1 MFAFLR
7 RLPLRVILIV
17 PFVLQLFLTV
27 GVTGYLTFTTSRD
40 AVDDMAEQ
48 LQHEITERV
57 REYLS
62 SFLASPHRSNQLLL
76 KTIQRENID
85 VNQINK
91 VAPAVLT
98 SLETFDSI
106 SGIGFGNQALGEYV
120 GYGYL
125 LENGTKHIYG
135 DVANA
140 ETKNVFVHARL
151 DEKLKP
157 VEELGRT
164 PNYDP
169 RKRGWYQQAL
179 RDRKAIWTDIQPI
192 PGKTDDNRLGVLTG
206 LALFNEEQQITGA
219 AVSLLSLRNISQFLE
234 GLKVSRTG
242 RVFVM
247 ERSGYLLGSSDGR
260 SPFIAK
266 GSKSEDVIR
275 IAAVNSE
282 SHLISAAAQHLKE
295 RFGNLNNLNKQQQIN
310 FDLGN
315 QRQYLQVSPLQ
326 DGKGIDWLIGV
337 VIPQSEFMG
346 SIEQNMQTTLVLSMI
361 ALLIAVGV
369 GILTASWISAPIL
382 HLNRAAKM
390 LAQGKWDSADIS
402 ESQRHDEVGQLAQS
416 FTSMAKQLQQSFAEL
431 TASQTA
437 LQEINANLENEVAK
451 RTHELAAEKEAAEGA
466 NRAKSVF
473 LATMSH
479 ELRTPLNG
487 ILGYAQILA
496 RPKDLT
502 PKQQEGVQIIQSSG
516 EYLLTLIND
525 ILDVSR
531 IEAGKV
537 ELQPSDFHFGA
548 FIEMITNLFE
558 MRAKQK
564 NIAFIYEPVTP
575 LPVAVRIDEKRLRQ
589 VLINLL
595 GNAIKFTL
603 SGGVSLR
610 VSYEKGVAN
619 FVVEDTGVGIA
630 EEDIE
635 RIFLPFQQ
643 VGDHKQRAEGT
654 GLGLAITKRLIEMMG
669 GQLSVTSQLGRGS
682 CFTITIDLPAVDT
695 PVQAKVENNQPIIKG
710 YSGKRLKIMVIDD
723 KWENRSVLSN
733 LLSPLGFEII
743 EACNGAE
750 ALEILMQNVP
760 DLILTDLV
768 MPVLD
773 GFEFTRKVR
782 NETEHKDL
790 PIIAV
795 SASVFDLHQQDSID
809 AGCNAFLA
817 KPIQADTLLQTL
829 QNFLKFTWVYAV
841 PKDFVQSP
849 TVSSDHDVLLAGDA
863 LPSSQELHTLYSMA
877 EAGDIAEIRRR
888 IDGLQK
894 VQPQIA
900 VFADRIR
907 SLASSFD
914 EEGLCDFIKNQLSD
928 SE

>member
-7 RLPLRVILIV
+7 YLPLRVILIV
-17 PFVLQLFLTV
+17 PFVLQLFLAV
-27 GVTGYLTFTTSRD
+27 GITGYLTFTSSRD
-40 AVDDMAEQ
+40 AVNDMAVQ
-48 LQHEITERV
+48 LQHEITERTK
-57 REYLS
+57 EYLL
-62 SFLASPHRSNQLLL
+62 SFLSSPHRSNELLL

-85 VNQINK
+85 INQIKK
-91 VAPAVLT
+91 VAPAILT

-106 SGIGFGNQALGEYV
+106 SGIGFGNQSSGEYM

-125 LENGTKHIYG
+125 IENNTRSFYG
-135 DVANA
+135 DVSGA
-140 ETKNVFVHARL
+140 ETNNHFIHSRL
-151 DEKLKP
+151 DSNLKA
-157 VEELGRT
+157 VEELGNT
-164 PNYDP
+164 PGYDP
-169 RKRGWYQQAL
+169 RKRPWYTAAA
-179 RDRKAIWTDIQPI
+179 REKKAIWTDIHVI
-192 PGKTDDNRLGVLTG
+192 PGKTNDNLLGILTG
-206 LALFNEEQQITGA
+206 LGLFDAQQQIIGG

-234 GLKVSRTG
+234 TLKISRTG
-242 RVFVM
+242 RVFII
-247 ERSGYLLGSSDGR
+247 ERSGLLVGSSDGL
-260 SPFIAK
+260 SPFITKDPRVKDA
-266 GSKSEDVIR
+266 VR
-275 IAAVNSE
+275 LAATDSE
-282 SHLISAAAQHLKE
+282 SPLIRAAAQHLHE
-295 RFGNLNNLNKQQQIN
+295 RFGNLNKIEKQQQLD
-310 FDLGN
+310 FDFDK
-315 QRQYLQVSPLQ
+315 QRQYLQVTPLQ

-346 SIEQNMQTTLVLSMI
+346 SIEQNVQTTFILAVI
-361 ALLIAVGV
+361 ALLIAVVV
-369 GILTASWISAPIL
+369 GIITASWISLPIL

-390 LAQGKWDSADIS
+390 LAEGKWDSAMS
-402 ESQRHDEVGQLAQS
+402 ETQRHDEVGQLAKS
-416 FTSMAKQLQQSFAEL
+416 FTSMAKQLQQTFAEL
-431 TASQTA
+431 TASQAA
-437 LQEINANLENEVAK
+437 LQKINADLESEVAK
-451 RTHELAAEKEAAEGA
+451 RTHELATEKEAAEGA
-466 NRAKSVF
+466 NRAKSTF

-537 ELQPSDFHFGA
+537 ELQPSDFHFGG

-564 NIAFIYEPVTP
+564 NIAFIYEPLTP

-595 GNAIKFTL
+595 GNAVKFTL
-603 SGGVSLR
+603 VGGVSLR
-610 VSYEKGVAN
+610 VSYENGIAH
-619 FVVEDTGVGIA
+619 FMVEDTGVGIA

-654 GLGLAITKRLIEMMG
+654 GLGLAITKRLTEMMG
-669 GQLSVTSQLGRGS
+669 GQLSVTSQIGGGS
-682 CFTITIDLPAVDT
+682 CFKISIALPVVDT
-695 PVQAKVENNQPIIKG
+695 PVQGKADNNQPIITG
-710 YSGKRLKIMVIDD
+710 YEGKRLKIMVIDD

-750 ALEILMQNVP
+750 ALELLPKKVP

-782 NETEHKDL
+782 NEPAYQNL

-817 KPIQADTLLQTL
+817 KPIQADTLLQSL
-829 QNFLKFTWVYAV
+829 QNFLKLTWVYAA
-841 PKDFVQSP
+841 KDFVQL
-849 TVSSDHDVLLAGDA
+849 TVVSDVDSDKLLKGDA
-863 LPSSQELHTLYSMA
+863 LPSSKELHTLYNMA
-877 EAGDIAEIRRR
+877 EAGDIAEIRKR
-888 IDGLQK
+888 IDDLQK
-894 VQPQIA
+894 LQPQIA
-900 VFADRIR
+900 AFADRVR

-914 EEGLCDFIKNQLSD
+914 EEGLCDFIKNQLRD

>member
-1 MFAFLR
+1 ERTKEYL
-7 RLPLRVILIV
+7 LS
-17 PFVLQLFLTV
+17 FLT
-27 GVTGYLTFTTSRD
+27 
-40 AVDDMAEQ
+40 
-48 LQHEITERV
+48 
-57 REYLS
+57 
-62 SFLASPHRSNQLLL
+62 SPHRSNELLL

-85 VNQINK
+85 VNQIKK
-91 VAPAVLT
+91 VAPTVLT

-106 SGIGFGNQALGEYV
+106 SGIGFGNQSLGEYV

-125 LENGTKHIYG
+125 IENNIKSLYG
-135 DVANA
+135 DVSGV
-140 ETKNVFVHARL
+140 ETNNHFIHSRL
-151 DEKLKP
+151 DNNLKII
-157 VEELGRT
+157 EELGKT
-164 PNYDP
+164 PDYDP
-169 RKRGWYQQAL
+169 RKRPWYQLAL
-179 RDRKAIWTDIQPI
+179 RDKKAIWTDIQAI
-192 PGKTDDNRLGVLTG
+192 PGKTDDNRLGILTG
-206 LALFNEEQQITGA
+206 LGLFDAQQQIIGA

-234 GLKVSRTG
+234 TLKISRTG
-242 RVFVM
+242 RVFIM
-247 ERSGYLLGSSDGR
+247 ERSGLLVGSSDGR
-260 SPFIAK
+260 SPFITK
-266 GSKSEDVIR
+266 GSRVEDVER
-275 IAAVNSE
+275 IAAVNAE
-282 SHLISAAAQHLKE
+282 SPLIRAAAQHLHE
-295 RFGNLNNLNKQQQIN
+295 RFGNLNKVETQQQLD
-310 FDLGN
+310 FSFSN
-315 QRQYLQVSPLQ
+315 QTQYLQVTPLQ

-346 SIEQNMQTTLVLSMI
+346 SIEQNVQTTIILAVI
-361 ALLIAVGV
+361 ALLLAIGV
-369 GILTASWISAPIL
+369 GIITASWISSPIL
-382 HLNRAAKM
+382 HLNSAAKM
-390 LAQGKWDSADIS
+390 LAQGKWDSAMS
-402 ESQRHDEVGQLAQS
+402 ETQRHDEVGQLAQS
-416 FTSMAKQLQQSFAEL
+416 FTSMAKQLQQTFAEL
-431 TASQTA
+431 TASQAA

-451 RTHELAAEKEAAEGA
+451 RTHELATEKEAAEGA
-466 NRAKSVF
+466 NRAKSTF

-502 PKQQEGVQIIQSSG
+502 QKQQEGVQIIQSSG

-537 ELQPSDFHFGA
+537 ELQPSDFHFGG

-564 NIAFIYEPVTP
+564 NIAFIYEPLSP

-603 SGGVSLR
+603 VGGVSLR
-610 VSYEKGVAN
+610 VSYEKGVAH
-619 FVVEDTGVGIA
+619 FMVEDTGVGIA

-654 GLGLAITKRLIEMMG
+654 GLGLAITKRLTEMMG
-669 GQLSVTSQLGRGS
+669 GRLSVTSHLGRGS
-682 CFTITIDLPAVDT
+682 CFKISIELPAVDT
-695 PVQAKVENNQPIIKG
+695 PVQGKQDNNQPIITG
-710 YSGKRLKIMVIDD
+710 YEGERLKIMIIDD

-733 LLSPLGFEII
+733 LLSPLGFQII

-750 ALEILMQNVP
+750 ALELLSKKSP

-782 NETEHKDL
+782 KEVAYQNL

-817 KPIQADTLLQTL
+817 KPIQADTLLQSL
-829 QNFLKFTWVYAV
+829 QNFLKFTWVYAA
-841 PKDFVQSP
+841 KDFVQLP
-849 TVSSDHDVLLAGDA
+849 IVSNINPENIPKGDA
-863 LPSSQELHTLYSMA
+863 LPSSEELHILYSMA
-877 EAGDIAEIRRR
+877 ETGDIAEIRRR
-888 IDGLQK
+888 IDALQK
-894 VQPQIA
+894 VCPQISI
-900 VFADRIR
+900 FADRIR

-914 EEGLCDFIKNQLSD
+914 EEGLCNFIKNQLSD